1 MRIYFILSLLPAAAL
16 CLSGCATHLDETRQ
30 MRSYW
35 ESGDYKAAALSAAEM
50 AEGAEDSADEPV
62 WLLDEG
68 SASRAASKYPKSRL

>member
-50 AEGAEDSADEPV
+50 ANFSIDFDMKKDGS
-62 WLLDEG
+62 LDG
-68 SASRAASKYPKSRL
+68 YGNLFLDNFRIVKCG

>member
-1 MRIYFILSLLPAAAL
+1 M
-16 CLSGCATHLDETRQ
+16 SGCATHLDETRQ

-50 AEGAEDSADEPV
+50 AEGAEDSADELV

-68 SASRAASKYPKSRL
+68 SASRAAGQISQSIKAFDKA